1 MKLKINQELKDA
13 EGKSIIPAEG
23 RPKLLLKDVCITSI
37 LSPIKDDDEKSKFSK
52 YEIYKK
58 LRDAKKDRD
67 RESVLVDLTAEEIAL
82 LKKCIAFFQ
91 PQLIKGQCFEMIE
104 K

>member
-13 EGKSIIPAEG
+13 EGKSIIAAEG

-37 LSPIKDDDEKSKFSK
+37 LSPIKDDDEKTKFNK
-52 YEIYKK
+52 YEIFKK
-58 LRDAKKDRD
+58 LRDVKT
-67 RESVLVDLTAEEIAL
+67 EVELTAEEIAL

-91 PQLIKGQCFEMIE
+91 PQLIMGQCFEMIE

>member
-13 EGKSIIPAEG
+13 EGKSIIAIEG
-23 RPKLLLKDVCITSI
+23 KPKLLLKDVCITSI
-37 LSPIKDDDEKSKFSK
+37 LSPIKDDDEKLKFNK
-52 YEIYKK
+52 YEIFKK
-58 LRDAKKDRD
+58 LRDSKA
-67 RESVLVDLTAEEIAL
+67 EVELTAEEIAL

-91 PQLIKGQCFEMIE
+91 PQLIMGQCFEMIE